1 MQGGVTMEL
10 TSGEGPKAKFVD
22 YEESIFSKQD
32 VKDLLAAC
40 CETKVN
46 EFRLLG
52 YEYVTDVDIWDCVID
67 RYRKKDKPKV
77 HQIVND
83 IMSLRSTAFMNW
95 MTLSI
100 YRTIE
105 S

>member
-1 MQGGVTMEL
+1 MEL

-22 YEESIFSKQD
+22 YEEDGFTKED
-32 VKDLLAAC
+32 VKELLAVC
-40 CETKVN
+40 CASKVE
-46 EFRLLG
+46 EFKLLG
-52 YEYVTDVDIWDCVID
+52 YEYVTDVDIWDCVMD
-67 RYRKKDKPKV
+67 KYRKKTNKPKV
-77 HQIVND
+77 HEIVNA
-83 IMSLRSTAFMNW
+83 ILSLRSTAFMNY